1 MITEFI
7 TLVSLFLGYFI
18 IKNIVQYSDLNVLS
32 EFLYAIVI
40 INTIASILYFI
51 HQGLHVSLYTSN
63 EEYREDYFEGEMITR
78 TFWFMPTLWFFSISY
93 LLVFKRSKP
102 IVFGTLMSVNILAI
116 FISYTRSYLVIS
128 ILLFIVYFLVTG
140 FKNRDIG
147 HIIKNFLIVGVVGL
161 LLFVGISTFL
171 PASKNYFLD
180 RFKELDKNSSEGPE
194 TNTLIYRFE
203 QTGEVIDRIDDKKI
217 VIGYGPLTEIQL
229 PFVAMMR
236 LTTSDMVWTGVTFRW
251 GYLGLAL
258 FILLYLSSIYKAYFL
273 FLRNDGIMSHLAL
286 MLLLILLS
294 QVIES
299 FVSWTFMSPNRF
311 AMGLWYFGLLS
322 ALLKISKEQDV
333 SVINE

>member
-1 MITEFI
+1 
-7 TLVSLFLGYFI
+7 
-18 IKNIVQYSDLNVLS
+18 
-32 EFLYAIVI
+32 
-40 INTIASILYFI
+40 
-51 HQGLHVSLYTSN
+51 
-63 EEYREDYFEGEMITR
+63 
-78 TFWFMPTLWFFSISY
+78 
-93 LLVFKRSKP
+93 
-102 IVFGTLMSVNILAI
+102 MSVNILAI